1 MANEDKLTDVA
12 RYVEG
17 DMEAQELQAFEV
29 LLREDA
35 ELQALLSEYHNIH
48 QILKMKIAPDVQDKA
63 VENTLLELNGKYFRK
78 AGKTVA
84 LNGYLKWISI
94 AAVLVIGLLVWAP
107 WSGGL
112 YEKYAISREM
122 SVAER
127 GTGAEQKIEDAAA
140 LYNSGDFSGA
150 AKILTPVYQSNPERA
165 MVAYYYGISLIE
177 NNQQNEARKVLL
189 KLYEGT
195 SVFKYDALYN
205 IALSY
210 VKEKND
216 KEARVWLSKIPAG
229 DNNYA
234 QAQELIGKLK

>member
-17 DMEAQELQAFEV
+17 DMEAGERQAFEA

-35 ELQALLSEYHNIH
+35 ELQGLLTEYKDIH
-48 QILKMKIAPDVQDKA
+48 QTLKMKIAPDARDKA
-63 VENTLLELNGKYFRK
+63 VENTLTELNGKYFRK
-78 AGKTVA
+78 EGKTIA

-107 WSGGL
+107 WSAGL

-127 GTGAEQKIEDAAA
+127 GTGAEQKIEDAAT
-140 LYNSGDFSGA
+140 LYNTGDFSGA
-150 AKILTPVYQSNPERA
+150 AKILASVYQSNPERA

-177 NNQQNEARKVLL
+177 NNQDQEARKVLL
-189 KLYEGT
+189 KLYEGS

-205 IALSY
+205 IGLSY

-216 KEARVWLSKIPAG
+216 KEALVWLSKIPAE
-229 DNNYA
+229 DNNYG
-234 QAQELIGKLK
+234 QAKELIGKLK

>member
-17 DMEAQELQAFEV
+17 DMEAGELQAFEV
-29 LLREDA
+29 LLRENA
-35 ELQALLSEYHNIH
+35 ELQGLLTEYKDIH
-48 QILKMKIAPDVQDKA
+48 QTLKMKIAPDARDKA
-63 VENTLLELNGKYFRK
+63 VENTLTQLNGEYFRK
-78 AGKTVA
+78 EGKTMA

-112 YEKYAISREM
+112 YEKYATSREM

-140 LYNSGDFSGA
+140 LYNAGDFSGA
-150 AKILTPVYQSNPERA
+150 AKILAPIYQSNPERA

-177 NNQQNEARKVLL
+177 NNQEGEARKVLL
-189 KLYEGT
+189 KLYEGS

-205 IALSY
+205 IGLSY
-210 VKEKND
+210 VKEKNA
-216 KEARVWLSKIPAG
+216 KEALVWLAKIPAD
-229 DNNYA
+229 DNNYE
-234 QAQELIGKLK
+234 QAKELIGKLK

>member
-1 MANEDKLTDVA
+1 MANEDKLTNVA

-17 DMEAQELQAFEV
+17 DMEAGELQAFEV
-29 LLREDA
+29 LLREDS
-35 ELQALLSEYHNIH
+35 ELQALLTEYKEIH
-48 QILKMKIAPDVQDKA
+48 QSLKMKIAPDARDKA
-63 VENTLLELNGKYFRK
+63 LENTLNELNGKYFRK
-78 AGKTVA
+78 EGKTMA
-84 LNGYLKWISI
+84 LNGYLKWISV

-112 YEKYAISREM
+112 YEKYATGREM

-140 LYNSGDFSGA
+140 LYNTGDFSGA
-150 AKILTPVYQSNPERA
+150 AKILAPVYQSNPERA

-177 NNQQNEARKVLL
+177 NNQEQEARKVLL
-189 KLYEGT
+189 KLYEGS

-205 IALSY
+205 IGLSY
-210 VKEKND
+210 VKEKNN
-216 KEARVWLSKIPAG
+216 KEALVWLAKIPAD

-234 QAQELIGKLK
+234 QAKELIEKLK

>member
-17 DMEAQELQAFEV
+17 DMEAGELQAFEV
-29 LLREDA
+29 SLQGDA
-35 ELQALLSEYHNIH
+35 ELRGLLSEYKDIH
-48 QILKMKIAPDVQDKA
+48 QTLKMKIAPDAGDKA

-78 AGKTVA
+78 EGKTMA

-94 AAVLVIGLLVWAP
+94 AAVLLIGLLVWAP

-112 YEKYAISREM
+112 YEKYTISREM

-150 AKILTPVYQSNPERA
+150 AKILAPVYQANPERA

-177 NNQQNEARKVLL
+177 NNQENEARKVLI

-216 KEARVWLSKIPAG
+216 KEALVWLAKIPVS
-229 DNNYA
+229 DNNYE
-234 QAQELIGKLK
+234 QAKELIRKLK